1 MRDGES
7 FFGRMA
13 RRHVVE
19 ELNLSGWKP
28 RWLCDGYGTS
38 KLVPFPVVA
47 TGLLTKTVYCG

>member
-1 MRDGES
+1 
-7 FFGRMA
+7 MA